1 MGARL
6 PMELVIL
13 GRNIAPGTAWV
24 RDRHE
29 NHLDTLCGLPVVVR
43 LGRVGTASPMGAGL
57 HAAVPSPRAFRVLNR
72 WQGGQDLRFWS
83 GVERLGDG

>member
-6 PMELVIL
+6 RLELAIL
-13 GRNIAPGTAWV
+13 GRNTAPGPAWV
-24 RDRHE
+24 RDRYE
-29 NHLDTLCGLPVVVR
+29 NHLGTFCGLAVVVR

-57 HAAVPSPRAFRVLNR
+57 HAAVPSRRAFRMLNR